1 MQQNKTQR
9 KYNKT
14 YDTAKLKTQ
23 PSTKDNKTQSS
34 NKNTN
39 RKT

>member
-14 YDTAKLKTQ
+14 YDTAKLKH
-23 PSTKDNKTQSS
+23 KTQQ
-34 NKNTN
+34 NT
-39 RKT
+39 KLKQKHL